1 MGQLVNPNMI
11 YFSFRYSSL
20 QSCKYLHIV
29 ALSDYKDGFG
39 GAFGVQKDRVDKSAV
54 GWEHHE
60 KVDKHESQKGR
71 VTYISF
77 LTISLLNVFILS
89 SCLDYKKG
97 FGGSFGIQADR
108 VDKSAHGWEHVE
120 NLDKHA
126 SQKGERLVKV
136 Q

>member
-1 MGQLVNPNMI
+1 MNHRKVG
-11 YFSFRYSSL
+11 L
-20 QSCKYLHIV
+20 Q
-29 ALSDYKDGFG
+29 A
-39 GAFGVQKDRVDKSAV
+39 
-54 GWEHHE
+54 
-60 KVDKHESQKGR
+60 
-71 VTYISF
+71 TYIA
-77 LTISLLNVFILS
+77 ICLLYILILS

-97 FGGSFGIQADR
+97 FGGSFGIQKDR

>member
-1 MGQLVNPNMI
+1 MRRSTNMNH
-11 YFSFRYSSL
+11 RKVGL
-20 QSCKYLHIV
+20 HRLLHLLLKYWSPFNI
-29 ALSDYKDGFG
+29 
-39 GAFGVQKDRVDKSAV
+39 
-54 GWEHHE
+54 
-60 KVDKHESQKGR
+60 
-71 VTYISF
+71 
-77 LTISLLNVFILS
+77 FILS

>member
-1 MGQLVNPNMI
+1 MQLVNPKLI
-11 YFSFRYSSL
+11 YFSFLYSSL
-20 QSCKYLHIV
+20 QSCKCLHIV

-77 LTISLLNVFILS
+77 LTISLINVFILS
-89 SCLDYKKG
+89 SFL
-97 FGGSFGIQADR
+97 S
-108 VDKSAHGWEHVE
+108 
-120 NLDKHA
+120 
-126 SQKGERLVKV
+126 RL
-136 Q
+136 